1 MSTNPYRLPR
11 TVAPHRYT
19 LALQPDLA
27 AASFTGSVIIDA
39 EVVEATTSIVLN
51 ADELTIAAVHVNG
64 TAATARLEPATERLV
79 IDGLHLQPGP
89 CTIEIA
95 FTGTLNDKLRGWYRS
110 TYRDAQGNE
119 QVIATSQMQSTDC
132 RRAFPCFD
140 EPDFK
145 AVFDITLVVQPHF
158 LAVSNAPEV
167 ERTPQ
172 PDGMVAVRFAP
183 TMPMSTYLVALVVG
197 PLEATEPVLVPRLG
211 GGDIP
216 LRIIHVPGKGHL
228 TAFGL
233 EAGAFALEWFQ
244 QYYGIAYPTE
254 KCDMVALPDFAAGAM
269 DYVPKPIN
277 KVELLTRV
285 RSVLRLVHEVE
296 RRRAREQELL
306 EVMRQLQEANQM
318 LLRLSSL
325 DGLTGIT
332 NRRQFDDFLDQEWR
346 RAVRESSP
354 LSLLMLDIDRFKSYN
369 DSQGHT
375 SGDTC
380 LRQVAAAISSA
391 VNRPGDLVARYG
403 GDEFVIVLPG
413 TAVDGA
419 AQVADGLR
427 RRIEALGITHTDGDR
442 VTISVGYASTVPTR
456 HMAPTDLIKAADQ
469 ALYQAKQEGRTRT
482 KQASTLSLVPNTQHN

>member
-1 MSTNPYRLPR
+1 MGILIVDDSPDDRL
-11 TVAPHRYT
+11 
-19 LALQPDLA
+19 LL
-27 AASFTGSVIIDA
+27 
-39 EVVEATTSIVLN
+39 ESIL
-51 ADELTIAAVHVNG
+51 
-64 TAATARLEPATERLV
+64 TAAGYENLITADSAPAAFKLL
-79 IDGLHLQPGP
+79 GLDEGKQALGRVDLILMDIVMPEMNG
-89 CTIEIA
+89 IEA
-95 FTGTLNDKLRGWYRS
+95 
-110 TYRDAQGNE
+110 
-119 QVIATSQMQSTDC
+119 C
-132 RRAFPCFD
+132 RQI
-140 EPDFK
+140 K
-145 AVFDITLVVQPHF
+145 AVERFRDTPVIMVTVKTDPVDLQ
-158 LAVSNAPEV
+158 LA
-167 ERTPQ
+167 
-172 PDGMVAVRFAP
+172 
-183 TMPMSTYLVALVVG
+183 
-197 PLEATEPVLVPRLG
+197 
-211 GGDIP
+211 
-216 LRIIHVPGKGHL
+216 
-228 TAFGL
+228 
-233 EAGAFALEWFQ
+233 
-244 QYYGIAYPTE
+244 
-254 KCDMVALPDFAAGAM
+254 FAAGAM

-369 DSQGHT
+369 DYQGHT

-469 ALYQAKQEGRTRT
+469 ALYQAKQEGRNRT